1 MRRNKEVYFNETL
14 PYRSHN
20 PLNVR
25 YAPKVKWQGQ
35 TGRDEQG
42 NCQFSGFS
50 MGYRAAVMILR
61 SYRRRGIKR
70 LGTIIE
76 RWAPRTASQT
86 DAYIQSVIDT
96 ISPRYSEP
104 YVVARNTVI
113 DLRNRELVIQ
123 LLLAMTRKEM
133 NANAAQMHS
142 MRDFAE
148 MGYDLAV
155 STPGFWE

>member
-1 MRRNKEVYFNETL
+1 MRRNKEVYFKESL
-14 PYRSHN
+14 PYRSRN
-20 PLNVR
+20 PLNIR
-25 YAPKVKWQGQ
+25 YSAKVKWQGQ
-35 TGRDEQG
+35 TGRNEEDY
-42 NCQFSGFS
+42 CRFSSFS

-76 RWAPRTASQT
+76 RWAPRTPCET

-123 LLLAMTRKEM
+123 LLLAMTREEM
-133 NANAAQMHS
+133 RANAAQMHS
-142 MRDFAE
+142 MRLYAE
-148 MGYDLAV
+148 IGYSLAV

>member
-1 MRRNKEVYFNETL
+1 MRRNKEVYFKESL
-14 PYRSHN
+14 PYRSRN
-20 PLNVR
+20 PLNIR
-25 YAPKVKWQGQ
+25 YSAKVKWQGQ
-35 TGRDEQG
+35 TGRNEEDY
-42 NCQFSGFS
+42 CRFSSFS

-76 RWAPRTASQT
+76 RWAPRTPRET

-123 LLLAMTRKEM
+123 LLLAMTREEM
-133 NANAAQMHS
+133 HANAAQMHS
-142 MRDFAE
+142 MRLYAE
-148 MGYDLAV
+148 IGYSLAV
-155 STPGFWE
+155 STPKFFG